1 MRWCVALVSVG
12 CISGRAL
19 SDDEQFPANDDGG
32 TEPPEQSTL
41 VVVQADSVRGCS
53 TSDASMTALGREG
66 AITVTHTGV
75 ELADCVAWIPTATL
89 DGNEVALSYETEGDE
104 GECDGTCP
112 MDFGFTLEVPA
123 GEYVVSWKDVEV
135 DVVVR

>member
-32 TEPPEQSTL
+32 MDPPEQSTL
-41 VVVQADSVRGCS
+41 VVQADAVRGCS
-53 TSDASMTALGREG
+53 TSGASMTAVGRVG

-75 ELADCVAWIPTATL
+75 ELADCVAWSPAATL
-89 DGNEVALSYETEGDE
+89 DGDVVALTYEADGDE
-104 GECDGTCP
+104 GACEDTCP
-112 MDFGFTLEVPA
+112 MDFGFTLELPA